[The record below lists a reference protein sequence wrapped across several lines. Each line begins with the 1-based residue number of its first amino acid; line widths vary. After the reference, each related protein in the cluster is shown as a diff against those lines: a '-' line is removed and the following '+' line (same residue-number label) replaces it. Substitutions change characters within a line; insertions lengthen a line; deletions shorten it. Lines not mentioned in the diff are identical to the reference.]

1 MDANLRAFRKKV
13 RAANRGRTKL
23 ARRYSRELRLDA
35 VAYLKR
41 KKREGMSLER
51 VSSELDVSTW
61 SLLRWSRESES
72 RGEVVPV
79 EVSSSPEL
87 EELSLVTPRG
97 YRIEGLS
104 EERLLRLV
112 ERLG

>member
-1 MDANLRAFRKKV
+1 LERKK
-13 RAANRGRTKL
+13 G
-23 ARRYSRELRLDA
+23 
-35 VAYLKR
+35 
-41 KKREGMSLER
+41 EGLSVER

-61 SLLRWSRESES
+61 SLLRWSRELES
-72 RGEVVPV
+72 RGEIVPV
-79 EVSSSPEL
+79 ELSTSAES

-104 EERLLRLV
+104 EEGLLRLV